1 MFGIDVSEHQGEINW
16 EVVKPKIDFAI
27 LRLGWIGNKDNHTLD
42 KQFERNYSE
51 CKRLNIPV
59 GIYVYCYCNDE
70 ETVKKGADWTIQKME
85 NKILNLPI
93 YIDMEENS
101 ISNLGKEK
109 LTNICIEF
117 NTIIENAKLWAGVYA
132 NENWFNNYLD
142 KDEIKRRYTT
152 WIASYKSGTNQYQ
165 GEYDIWQNASDG
177 KIEGI
182 SGNVDTNYMYRDLI
196 TQVGT
201 IDLSNENNNSENDNT
216 ENIQEGG
223 EFEVAKVWKNGS
235 TNEIVYA
242 DTAFTTKIGTIFPY
256 EEAKCFGVIDGRYLV
271 LYNVYQDEKLVSRK
285 TGFVLYDGGIK

>member
-1 MFGIDVSEHQGEINW
+1 MFGIDVTEYQGEINW
-16 EVVKPKIDFAI
+16 DVVKPKIDFAI
-27 LRLGWIGNKDNHTLD
+27 LRLGCIGNKDNHTLD

-142 KDEIKRRYTT
+142 KDEIKR
-152 WIASYKSGTNQYQ
+152 
-165 GEYDIWQNASDG
+165 
-177 KIEGI
+177 
-182 SGNVDTNYMYRDLI
+182 
-196 TQVGT
+196 
-201 IDLSNENNNSENDNT
+201 
-216 ENIQEGG
+216 
-223 EFEVAKVWKNGS
+223 
-235 TNEIVYA
+235 
-242 DTAFTTKIGTIFPY
+242 
-256 EEAKCFGVIDGRYLV
+256 
-271 LYNVYQDEKLVSRK
+271 
-285 TGFVLYDGGIK
+285 